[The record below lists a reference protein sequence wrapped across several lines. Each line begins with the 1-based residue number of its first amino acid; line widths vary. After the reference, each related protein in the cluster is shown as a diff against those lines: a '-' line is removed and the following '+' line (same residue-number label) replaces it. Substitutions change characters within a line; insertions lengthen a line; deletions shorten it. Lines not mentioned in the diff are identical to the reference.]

1 MKHIGVWCLLI
12 ILPIISY
19 AGEMEDIHMSASKA
33 SNGDRQAL
41 QQLYK
46 LSLST
51 KNKEIQ
57 AYLVKAVTLTMLKT
71 GSKGLKNYL
80 KQIQNIENGKNL
92 LFFIESP
99 PIKNNCTS
107 CKELGKQLLDCK
119 KCKTGECLQC
129 EGMGQHKSGRGK
141 NEKIVDCRSCKSS
154 GFCFSCKGQVKI
166 SKVCRYCAGTGS
178 RFNKSIFATEEKLS
192 YQVLIHK
199 SASLSKNIDFEVNEQ
214 LLKQDET
221 KTAEAKKWLT
231 EHKNKIAAFEAKEK
245 NRIALATGTGQA
257 RPMMTKGTKFE
268 EEFEN
273 GKSTEKLDQ
282 LCREV

>member
-107 CKELGKQLLDCK
+107 
-119 KCKTGECLQC
+119 
-129 EGMGQHKSGRGK
+129 
-141 NEKIVDCRSCKSS
+141 IW
-154 GFCFSCKGQVKI
+154 
-166 SKVCRYCAGTGS
+166 
-178 RFNKSIFATEEKLS
+178 RFNRR
-192 YQVLIHK
+192 
-199 SASLSKNIDFEVNEQ
+199 
-214 LLKQDET
+214 
-221 KTAEAKKWLT
+221 
-231 EHKNKIAAFEAKEK
+231 
-245 NRIALATGTGQA
+245 NR
-257 RPMMTKGTKFE
+257 
-268 EEFEN
+268 
-273 GKSTEKLDQ
+273 
-282 LCREV
+282 